1 MKRKIALSII
11 ISLFIFSNSDA
22 ASLREKLLDI
32 DGVISVDVIAQTT
45 NVFAEKY
52 ILTLSQPLDW
62 SNPDSAMFPQR
73 IEIGYQSDSSPN
85 VFYVAG
91 YSLTDSRLASDDRHE
106 IARMYNANM
115 IKPEYRF
122 FGKSVPEGLSND
134 STNLWQYLTDE
145 NASHDFH
152 KIITELKDILSGKWV
167 FAGGSKG
174 GLATMVFASY
184 YPDDADIY
192 VANVA
197 PFGDETD
204 GKFTRYL
211 YEEIGN
217 EKYGTE
223 QAAKYRAE
231 ILEFQVEA
239 VKNREYLQNYYWNV
253 VESEDLY
260 MRPYV
265 TKGILFDMMILE
277 FAVQTWQYNQNFA
290 DLEKVLAMPRED
302 DPSTEINEKQNF
314 LDAIIQR
321 FKATNVTPS
330 AWAVSSRYFPYYIQ
344 AAKEEGEHD
353 YSFSHL
359 RNALASEGSGAML
372 SVTTDMEK
380 DILFRMMFTDEQF
393 SAFKFSAATRNRV
406 YDFLSTTDSKVL
418 ILYGKSDPWY
428 SLRVPEF
435 ADNQSI
441 YYFADDRQSHS
452 FRIENMPDDVYYS
465 TILLLDNALGVSY
478 FRQRYREGNGSS
490 SGCNFTG
497 AGLILMMILM
507 TWIHSRKYLQI
518 SDKTQNLHAGF

>member
-1 MKRKIALSII
+1 MKSKIALSII
-11 ISLFIFSNSDA
+11 ISLFFFSNADA

-32 DGVISVDVIAQTT
+32 DGVISVDVIEQKA

-52 ILTLSQPLDW
+52 ILTLSQPIDW

-85 VFYVAG
+85 VFYVGG
-91 YSLTDSRLASDDRHE
+91 YSLNDSRLASDDRHE
-106 IARMYNANM
+106 IVKMYNANM

-122 FGKSVPEGLSND
+122 NGKSIPEGLSYD
-134 STNLWQYLTDE
+134 STNLWQYLTNE

-152 KIITELKDILSGKWV
+152 RIISELKDILSGKWV

-174 GLATMVFASY
+174 GVAAMVFASY

-192 VANVA
+192 AATVA
-197 PFGDETD
+197 PFSDETD

-217 EKYGTE
+217 EKYGAE
-223 QAAKYRAE
+223 LAAKYRAE

-277 FAVQTWQYNQNFA
+277 FAVQTWQYDQKFA

-302 DPSTEINEKQNF
+302 DLSTAINEKQEF

-330 AWAVSSRYFPYYIQ
+330 TWAIGKYFPYYVQ

-353 YSFSHL
+353 YSFSYL
-359 RNALASEGSGAML
+359 RNALASDGSGAAL
-372 SVTTDMEK
+372 SVTPEMEK
-380 DILFRMMFTDEQF
+380 DILFRMVFTDEQF
-393 SAFKFSAATRNRV
+393 SAFKFSPATRNRV
-406 YDFLSTTDSKVL
+406 YDFLSTTDSRIL

-428 SLRVPEF
+428 ALRVPEF
-435 ADNQSI
+435 EENPNV
-441 YYFADDRQSHS
+441 YYFADDRQSHA
-452 FRIENMPDDVYYS
+452 FKIENMPDNVYYS
-465 TILLLDNALGVSY
+465 TILLLDNALDVSY
-478 FRQRYREGNGSS
+478 FRMRYREGSGSS

-497 AGLILMMILM
+497 AGLILMMMLM
-507 TWIHSRKYLQI
+507 TLIYRRKYLHI
-518 SDKTQNLHAGF
+518 SDRTHDIHAGF